1 VPLSQAGHPAP
12 FPICFGAFE
21 LDVEAGELRRD
32 GRRVKL
38 QPQPFRL
45 LRLLAS
51 RPGHLVTRDDIRREL
66 WPDGTFVDFDQAVNF
81 AIRQIRDAL
90 RDSADSPLYVETVPK
105 RGYRF
110 IAPIRGMPL
119 PPSRSGRLP
128 GETTV
133 RLHKALWANI
143 AEMRLREQRHR
154 RYAVVALGVLAAVVL
169 LAAIVFVLRPGL
181 HL

>member
-1 VPLSQAGHPAP
+1 MPLRQAGDPAP
-12 FPICFGAFE
+12 SPICFGAFE
-21 LDVEAGELRRD
+21 LDVEAEELRRD

-81 AIRQIRDAL
+81 AVRQIRDAL
-90 RDSADSPLYVETVPK
+90 RDSADSPLYIETVPK

-110 IAPIRGMPL
+110 IAPIRGMSMPQ
-119 PPSRSGRLP
+119 PRPGHLP

-143 AEMRLREQRHR
+143 ADMRLREQRHR
-154 RYAVVALGVLAAVVL
+154 RYLLVGLTLLSAIALG
-169 LAAIVFVLRPGL
+169 AAIVWIVRA
-181 HL
+181 